1 MLFDFVVDKPNKT
14 VTIIREFDAPRS
26 SVWAAFTTPE
36 ILDEW
41 SAPKPFRARTKVMDF
56 TVGGRRFYAMVS
68 PDGMEQWQVQRYV
81 AINPKTN
88 FKYISAFSD
97 KDERIDPQWPGS
109 EWDLNFIDENGTT
122 KVTIVIRNESLA
134 RMEKMIELGFREGF
148 TATIRQL
155 DQYLEQER
163 SL

>member
-97 KDERIDPQWPGS
+97 KDED
-109 EWDLNFIDENGTT
+109 
-122 KVTIVIRNESLA
+122 NEGDHCHQ
-134 RMEKMIELGFREGF
+134 K
-148 TATIRQL
+148 
-155 DQYLEQER
+155 
-163 SL
+163 